1 MASNQSLNPVL
12 IRMASALALSQGRSD
27 WEAFVG
33 AAQASLRELREP
45 SEDMLEA
52 ANGSL
57 PDWGDLPADWRAMI
71 DFVLG
76 DTKTPLNDN
85 ETAQVAIKALS

>member
-1 MASNQSLNPVL
+1 MTGDASLNPVL
-12 IRMASALALSQGRSD
+12 IRMARALASSQGRSD
-27 WEAFVG
+27 WQSFVS

-45 SEDMLEA
+45 SDDMLEA
-52 ANGSL
+52 ASGSL

-76 DTKTPLNDN
+76 DAKAPLNDN
-85 ETAQVAIKALS
+85 LTAQSSTKAAS